1 MFAKLA
7 IVVNVLVYIVDINI
21 VVYVMCGVVCCVV
34 PLYLQASV
42 AESGNIRAVMPLLKV
57 AVVNKKRRSLT
68 PELAAQRLEA
78 HRTAD
83 RERARER
90 YRETTKMLRAAKP
103 ELFRNVSRLYDGAT
117 CLGNLDRH
125 FKDIDG
131 LSMSVDVQ
139 A

>member
-42 AESGNIRAVMPLLKV
+42 TEGANIRAVMPLLKV
-57 AVVNKKRRSLT
+57 AKVVAVKSAVATRKRCYG
-68 PELAAQRLEA
+68 EA
-78 HRTAD
+78 HID
-83 RERARER
+83 VKE
-90 YRETTKMLRAAKP
+90 KMLQREHDEPPSDDVK
-103 ELFRNVSRLYDGAT
+103 
-117 CLGNLDRH
+117 CLGKLECH
-125 FKDIDG
+125 FKEFDG
-131 LSMSVDVQ
+131 LSTSVDVE

>member
-1 MFAKLA
+1 
-7 IVVNVLVYIVDINI
+7 LVYIVDINI

-57 AVVNKKRRSLT
+57 AVVKKRKRSLT

-78 HRTAD
+78 HRTAG
-83 RERARER
+83 RER

-125 FKDIDG
+125 FKEFDG
-131 LSMSVDVQ
+131 LSTSVDVE

>member
-42 AESGNIRAVMPLLKV
+42 TEGANIRAVMPMLKV
-57 AVVNKKRRSLT
+57 AKVVAVKSAVATRKRSFSS
-68 PELAAQRLEA
+68 PASEELAAQRYDA
-78 HRTAD
+78 HQTAC
-83 RERARER
+83 RESYTACS
-90 YRETTKMLRAAKP
+90 K
-103 ELFRNVSRLYDGAT
+103 
-117 CLGNLDRH
+117 CLGQLECH
-125 FKDIDG
+125 FKEFDG
-131 LSMSVDVQ
+131 LIDVQ

>member
-42 AESGNIRAVMPLLKV
+42 AESANIRAVMPLLKV
-57 AVVNKKRRSLT
+57 DLVKKRKRSLT
-68 PELAAQRLEA
+68 PL
-78 HRTAD
+78 
-83 RERARER
+83 AREDAPV
-90 YRETTKMLRAAKP
+90 LSA
-103 ELFRNVSRLYDGAT
+103 DGVT
-117 CLGNLDRH
+117 CLANLDVH
-125 FKDIDG
+125 FKELDG
-131 LSMSVDVQ
+131 LGRSVTVQ

>member
-21 VVYVMCGVVCCVV
+21 VVYVVSVVCGVVCCVV

-57 AVVNKKRRSLT
+57 AVVKKRKRSLT
-68 PELAAQRLEA
+68 PL
-78 HRTAD
+78 
-83 RERARER
+83 AREDAPV
-90 YRETTKMLRAAKP
+90 LSA
-103 ELFRNVSRLYDGAT
+103 DGAT
-117 CLGNLDRH
+117 CLANLDGH
-125 FKDIDG
+125 FKEFDG
-131 LSMSVDVQ
+131 LGMSVDVE